1 MPNLL
6 YKTVAPT
13 ETCLTSGPMAAMS
26 PVVKKNER
34 KGVSQTFRVRAN
46 GWRKGGV
53 RAERRT
59 TRATQTLRPVVRAR
73 ARPSCGN
80 ERARPWR
87 RPPPAMRYVPLVG
100 FLCAVSVST
109 MPPFVTVSAAATFTK
124 TPAPQGV
131 TFVYCE
137 GTSNVAP
144 ARVVVV
150 VAAPRRPRLV
160 VGVVTRVVVTLA
172 RIVIVIIASIR
183 RLDVSTEPI
192 HPSIRA
198 SNRSRRS
205 RFRRSC
211 LMLLLPRWHI
221 ITVVYCDF
229 SSIIP

>member
-1 MPNLL
+1 
-6 YKTVAPT
+6 
-13 ETCLTSGPMAAMS
+13 
-26 PVVKKNER
+26 
-34 KGVSQTFRVRAN
+34 
-46 GWRKGGV
+46 
-53 RAERRT
+53 
-59 TRATQTLRPVVRAR
+59 
-73 ARPSCGN
+73 
-80 ERARPWR
+80 
-87 RPPPAMRYVPLVG
+87 MRYVPLVG

-192 HPSIRA
+192 QPSIH
-198 SNRSRRS
+198 
-205 RFRRSC
+205 SC
-211 LMLLLPRWHI
+211 IQSKPSKPVSS
-221 ITVVYCDF
+221 VV
-229 SSIIP
+229 PNVATT

>member
-1 MPNLL
+1 
-6 YKTVAPT
+6 
-13 ETCLTSGPMAAMS
+13 
-26 PVVKKNER
+26 
-34 KGVSQTFRVRAN
+34 
-46 GWRKGGV
+46 
-53 RAERRT
+53 
-59 TRATQTLRPVVRAR
+59 
-73 ARPSCGN
+73 
-80 ERARPWR
+80 
-87 RPPPAMRYVPLVG
+87 MRYVPLVG

-183 RLDVSTEPI
+183 SSRCVDGTHPSI
-192 HPSIRA
+192 HPSMHPIEA
-198 SNRSRRS
+198 VEAG
-205 RFRRSC
+205 FVG
-211 LMLLLPRWHI
+211 HA
-221 ITVVYCDF
+221 
-229 SSIIP
+229 

>member
-6 YKTVAPT
+6 YKTVAPA

-34 KGVSQTFRVRAN
+34 KGVSQTFRVRAK

-183 RLDVSTEPI
+183 SSRCVDGTHPSI

-211 LMLLLPRWHI
+211 LMSKKPRYIAYHNDCLL
-221 ITVVYCDF
+221 
-229 SSIIP
+229 